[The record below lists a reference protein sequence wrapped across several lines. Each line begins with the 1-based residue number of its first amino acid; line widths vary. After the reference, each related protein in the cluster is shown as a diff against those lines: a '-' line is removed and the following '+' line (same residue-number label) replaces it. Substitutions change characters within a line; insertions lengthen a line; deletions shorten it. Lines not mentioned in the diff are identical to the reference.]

1 MQEIIVIG
9 GGLSGLSTA
18 YLLQQKAKAQNIAIS
33 VKVLEKAE
41 RSGGKIWSR
50 SEEGF
55 LCEWGPNGFLTNK
68 PQTLELCKQL
78 GVDSKLLASNDNAR
92 KRFVVSDGVLHKL
105 PHNQV
110 EFLTNSLIS
119 WRGKLRIAGEFF
131 VGKKE
136 TQSDETLAN
145 FTRRR
150 LGDEALRKLIGPM
163 ASGIFAG
170 DPEQMSLQA
179 CFPRINQ
186 LEQEY
191 GGLLKAMLL
200 LMRKHHR
207 EQKAGNVVSSP
218 AGPGG
223 VLTSFANGIEELT
236 HALVNAI
243 GAENILTTMGVDEI
257 NQVNEK
263 WQIITQDKIF
273 IADKIVCAT
282 PAYATAKML
291 HRQDIELSN
300 ELNKIT
306 YSPLVVACLGYDQKQ
321 IAADLNG
328 FGYLFAQGEDDL
340 VLGSLWDS
348 SIFAN
353 RAPDGKVLFRSMLG
367 GALHP
372 DVLELSD
379 AQLQAKL
386 ESSLVPLMKIHG
398 KPELVQIYRHKKA
411 IPHYRLGHL
420 QLVNNIMNLSKQ
432 HNGLFITGN
441 AYFGVGINDCVAAS
455 DKCAQNILVSLI

>member
-33 VKVLEKAE
+33 VKILEKSE

-50 SEEGF
+50 SEAGF

-131 VGKKE
+131 VAKKE

-170 DPEQMSLQA
+170 DPERMSLHA

-200 LMRKHHR
+200 LMRKHHQ
-207 EQKAGNVVSSP
+207 QKKSGNVVASP

-223 VLTSFANGIEELT
+223 VLTSFANGIDELT
-236 HALVNAI
+236 QALVNAI
-243 GAENILTTMGVDEI
+243 CTENILTIMGVDEI
-257 NQVNEK
+257 NQVNDK
-263 WQIITQDKIF
+263 WQIITKDKIF
-273 IADKIVCAT
+273 LADKVVCAT

-291 HRQDIELSN
+291 QKQDVKLSN

-321 IAADLNG
+321 IDADLNG
-328 FGYLFAQGEDDL
+328 FGYLFAQGEDNL

-367 GALHP
+367 GALNP

-379 AQLQAKL
+379 QQLQVKL
-386 ESSLVPLMKIHG
+386 ESSLVQLMKIKG
-398 KPELVQIYRHKKA
+398 KPELVQIYRHQKA
-411 IPHYRLGHL
+411 IPQYQLGHL
-420 QLVNNIMNLSKQ
+420 QQVNKIMNLSKQ
-432 HNGLFITGN
+432 HDGLFITGN
-441 AYFGVGINDCVAAS
+441 AYFGVGINDCVASSIATVN
-455 DKCAQNILVSLI
+455 QVLV

>member
-1 MQEIIVIG
+1 MQEVFVIG

-18 YLLQQKAKAQNIAIS
+18 YLIKEKARVNGLFVN
-33 VKVLEKAE
+33 VKILEKEA
-41 RSGGKIWSR
+41 RSGGKIWSK
-50 SEEGF
+50 SENGY

-68 PQTLELCKQL
+68 PQTLDLCKQL
-78 GVDSKLLASNDNAR
+78 GINHKLLASNDNAR
-92 KRFVVSDGVLHKL
+92 KRFVVSDNTLHKL
-105 PHNQV
+105 PHNQI
-110 EFLTNSLIS
+110 EFLINSLIS
-119 WRGKLRIAGEFF
+119 WPGKIRIAGEFF
-131 VGKKE
+131 VSKKE
-136 TQSDETLAN
+136 HKSDETLAD

-150 LGDEALRKLIGPM
+150 LGTEALKKLIGPM

-170 DPEQMSLQA
+170 DPEQMSLHA

-191 GGLLKAMLL
+191 GGLLKAMIL
-200 LMRKHHR
+200 LMRKHHQ
-207 EQKAGNVVSSP
+207 EKKSGNVVASP

-236 HALVNAI
+236 QALVNAI
-243 GAENILTTMGVDEI
+243 GADNILTTVGVDEI
-257 NQVNEK
+257 KQIDEK
-263 WQIITQDKIF
+263 WHITTQSEVF
-273 IADKIVCAT
+273 IADKLVCAA

-291 HRQDIELSN
+291 QSQDLELSSQLN
-300 ELNKIT
+300 EIA
-306 YSPLVVACLGYDQKQ
+306 YSPLVVACLGYDKKQ

-367 GALHP
+367 GALHS
-372 DVLELSD
+372 DVLTLSD
-379 AQLQAKL
+379 ELLQEKL
-386 ESSLVPLMKIHG
+386 ESSLVPLMKITG
-398 KPELVQIYRHKKA
+398 KPELVQIYRHNQA

-420 QLVNNIMNLSKQ
+420 QLVDKIMNLSKQ
-432 HNGLFITGN
+432 HRGLFITGN

-455 DKCAQNILVSLI
+455 NKCATDVINYL